1 MWQFR
6 AYEAAKSRLW
16 LQIQPE
22 SDRRSSEKQLSVHKK
37 RLLFVAIVAPKS
49 TFRKKRVQQ
58 KRCDSSIAAKTR
70 VGPAHRLK
78 IPVVAIQKVPISDTT
93 PPPKWQILEKGG
105 VHGPKSAKNGQNPPK
120 TADLEKGGC
129 RSGGGGLLPHQ
140 KIAVRVPPLLHFE
153 TLVLPWGGP
162 SKIMRFQQKHFSR
175 TPPKIKIS
183 RF

>member
-1 MWQFR
+1 M
-6 AYEAAKSRLW
+6 
-16 LQIQPE
+16 
-22 SDRRSSEKQLSVHKK
+22 
-37 RLLFVAIVAPKS
+37 AIVAPKS

-93 PPPKWQILEKGG
+93 PPQKWQILEKGG

-129 RSGGGGLLPHQ
+129 RSGGGSPAASKNRGKGPPFAPFFDVGF
-140 KIAVRVPPLLHFE
+140 AVGGTLQNHAFSTKALFKNPPQ
-153 TLVLPWGGP
+153 
-162 SKIMRFQQKHFSR
+162 R
-175 TPPKIKIS
+175 
-183 RF
+183 